1 MVVPNET
8 ETRWFVSCEALGWQ
22 RRKSA
27 RETKIFSSE
36 EEARL
41 YAKEMVLTERKNIIA
56 GTFLSP
62 QATRRVIASQELRSW
77 IAE

>member
-1 MVVPNET
+1 MVEPD
-8 ETRWFVSCEALGWQ
+8 ETRWFVSCEAVGG
-22 RRKSA
+22 RRLRSA

-56 GTFLSP
+56 GTLLSL
-62 QATRRVIASQELRSW
+62 QATRRIVSGQELQSW